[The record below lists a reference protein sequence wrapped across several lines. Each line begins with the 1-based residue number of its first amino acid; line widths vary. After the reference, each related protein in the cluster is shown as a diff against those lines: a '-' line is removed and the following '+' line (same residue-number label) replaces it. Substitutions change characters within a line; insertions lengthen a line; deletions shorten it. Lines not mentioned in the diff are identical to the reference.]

1 MTTIHPKIRH
11 VKKEDLTELVIL
23 CKEHAQYEKTEY
35 NTLHKEQ
42 LLEECLFNDTPSLL
56 CLVVEA
62 DKKLIGYTTY
72 MSQFSTWEAA
82 YYIYMDC
89 LFLKEGWRGFG
100 LGEKLIEEIKIEG
113 KRLGCSL
120 IQWQTPA
127 FNTRAIKFYNRIGAS
142 SKTKER
148 FFLTIN

>member
-1 MTTIHPKIRH
+1 MTTILPKIRH

-42 LLEECLFNDTPSLL
+42 LLEECIFNDTPSLL

-72 MSQFSTWEAA
+72 MTQFSTWEAA